1 MEFKKIYNDSFS
13 QTHIEI
19 ETYIREYLTNEEFS
33 IYDYNTNSNELLS
46 NFHQK
51 IKTDKFNDVEHFKN
65 LYVEFETFKAKIPN
79 DSIEKSFRLKV
90 LPLYNK
96 YRDEKLFDDF
106 SFEDL
111 ISEIAIFNAKV
122 NTYRVFS
129 NNYYLIE
136 MIYKSEDYSRYEI
149 KEYDQTLESTETF
162 IYYHKKMYSYM
173 YDSNKQLS
181 NKKIM
186 QNEKTLVFQDEK
198 INSIILNDK
207 EIALL
212 IYFQTEVFKK
222 NIKIPATEIYKTY
235 SLINVKPYDS
245 FGNEDSFKGTFQYK
259 IINGVY
265 DQVNFKNLK
274 SASNREIEAT
284 IADINELQK
293 KIKPLNLIN
302 INKEINLF
310 SNKLQ
315 AVLSK

>member
-19 ETYIREYLTNEEFS
+19 ENYIREYLTNEEFS

-106 SFEDL
+106 SFEYL

-122 NTYRVFS
+122 NTYRIFS

-136 MIYKSEDYSRYEI
+136 MIYNSEDYSRYEI

-186 QNEKTLVFQDEK
+186 QNEKSLVFQDEK
-198 INSIILNDK
+198 ANSINLNDK
-207 EIALL
+207 EIAL
-212 IYFQTEVFKK
+212 IMYFQTEVLK
-222 NIKIPATEIYKTY
+222 NNLKIPSTEIYKTY
-235 SLINVKPYDS
+235 SLINVRPYDS
-245 FGNEDSFKGTFQYK
+245 FANDRSFKSTFQYK
-259 IINGVY
+259 IITGVY
-265 DQVNFKNLK
+265 GKVNFKNLK
-274 SASNREIEAT
+274 NVPKIEIEAT

>member
-106 SFEDL
+106 SFEYL

-122 NTYRVFS
+122 NTYRIFS

-136 MIYKSEDYSRYEI
+136 MIYNSEDYSRYEI

-186 QNEKTLVFQDEK
+186 QNEKSLVFQDEK
-198 INSIILNDK
+198 ANSINLNDK
-207 EIALL
+207 EIAL
-212 IYFQTEVFKK
+212 IMYFQTEVLK
-222 NIKIPATEIYKTY
+222 NNLKIPSTEIYKTY
-235 SLINVKPYDS
+235 SLINVRPYDS
-245 FGNEDSFKGTFQYK
+245 FANDRSFKSTFQYK
-259 IINGVY
+259 IITGVY
-265 DQVNFKNLK
+265 GKVNFKNLK
-274 SASNREIEAT
+274 NVPKIEIEAT

>member
-106 SFEDL
+106 SFEYL

-122 NTYRVFS
+122 NTYRIFS

-136 MIYKSEDYSRYEI
+136 MIYNSEDYSRYEI

-186 QNEKTLVFQDEK
+186 QNEKSLVFQDEK
-198 INSIILNDK
+198 ANSINLNDK
-207 EIALL
+207 EIAL
-212 IYFQTEVFKK
+212 IMYFQTEVLK
-222 NIKIPATEIYKTY
+222 NNLKIPSTEMYKTY
-235 SLINVKPYDS
+235 SLINVRPYDS
-245 FGNEDSFKGTFQYK
+245 FANDHSFKSTFQYK
-259 IINGVY
+259 IITGVY
-265 DQVNFKNLK
+265 GKVNFKNLK
-274 SASNREIEAT
+274 NVPKIEIEAT

>member
-106 SFEDL
+106 SFEYL

-122 NTYRVFS
+122 NTYRIFS

-136 MIYKSEDYSRYEI
+136 MIYNSEDYSRYEI

-186 QNEKTLVFQDEK
+186 QNEKSLVFQDEK
-198 INSIILNDK
+198 ANSINLNDK
-207 EIALL
+207 EIAL
-212 IYFQTEVFKK
+212 IMYFQTEVLK
-222 NIKIPATEIYKTY
+222 NNLKIPSTEIYKTY
-235 SLINVKPYDS
+235 SLINVRPYDS
-245 FGNEDSFKGTFQYK
+245 FANDYSFKSTFQYK
-259 IINGVY
+259 IITGVY
-265 DQVNFKNLK
+265 GKVNFKNLK
-274 SASNREIEAT
+274 NVPKIEIEAT

>member
-106 SFEDL
+106 SFEYL

-122 NTYRVFS
+122 NTYRIFS

-136 MIYKSEDYSRYEI
+136 MIYNSEDYSRYEI

-186 QNEKTLVFQDEK
+186 QNEKSLVFQDEK
-198 INSIILNDK
+198 ANSINLNDK
-207 EIALL
+207 EIAL
-212 IYFQTEVFKK
+212 IMYFQTEVLK
-222 NIKIPATEIYKTY
+222 NNLKIPSTEIYKTY
-235 SLINVKPYDS
+235 SLINVRPYDS
-245 FGNEDSFKGTFQYK
+245 FANDYSFKSTFQYK
-259 IINGVY
+259 IITGVY
-265 DQVNFKNLK
+265 GKVNFKKLK
-274 SASNREIEAT
+274 NVPKIEIEAT